1 VHADV
6 VRFAMRLQA
15 QLPQI
20 QVLTD
25 KLREAHEQLN
35 VAEFNATE
43 ASIAAEALVATL
55 QARASCSTPQPT
67 SIVHKHYRTVF
78 WLFCRKGR
86 GHILCDP
93 HPSTCS
99 S

>member
-1 VHADV
+1 MTSSHADV
-6 VRFAMRLQA
+6 VRAAMRLQA

-43 ASIAAEALVATL
+43 ASIAAEALVAAL
-55 QARASCSTPQPT
+55 QARASCSAP
-67 SIVHKHYRTVF
+67 
-78 WLFCRKGR
+78 
-86 GHILCDP
+86 
-93 HPSTCS
+93 
-99 S
+99 